1 MGHLARAFCSYR
13 RLVFVIVTAR
23 VGTRARMLPF
33 WLRGITDVLNLL
45 NLNSLEKIE
54 NGRLIAEIFST
65 CQKCQCFLFFYLFIW
80 KEENFKKKTSKQTAR
95 LVSSGKPR
103 CPFYLFIYWF
113 SSFTAVCSAS
123 YPHDLWPPS
132 ENKVSLPADGRFFV
146 LRDFLLLLVCS
157 FLLFAF
163 FFVCWF
169 VFLYFSSLLVCL

>member
-1 MGHLARAFCSYR
+1 MADWLLKFSPRAKNVSVFC
-13 RLVFVIVTAR
+13 
-23 VGTRARMLPF
+23 
-33 WLRGITDVLNLL
+33 
-45 NLNSLEKIE
+45 
-54 NGRLIAEIFST
+54 
-65 CQKCQCFLFFYLFIW
+65 FFIYLFEKRKILR
-80 KEENFKKKTSKQTAR
+80 KNTSKQTAR

-163 FFVCWF
+163 FFSFVGLFFFISVLCWF
-169 VFLYFSSLLVCL
+169 VYKFIYSLKKLSSESVSLEEFIFWKTRNKSFMGKCAFTFTFWLKI